1 MGDQGENDQSDRFV
15 CVALFLVAFFFHS
28 GDIKFLSI
36 AFRRVWTGEEDE
48 AIRQLVEKY
57 GTKTWSVIAEQIVK
71 EFGIDGR
78 TGKQCRERWH
88 NHLGELKKQII

>member
-1 MGDQGENDQSDRFV
+1 MKAMTYSTVVSD
-15 CVALFLVAFFFHS
+15 
-28 GDIKFLSI
+28 
-36 AFRRVWTGEEDE
+36 RRVWTPEEDE

-88 NHLGELKKQII
+88 NHLGKC